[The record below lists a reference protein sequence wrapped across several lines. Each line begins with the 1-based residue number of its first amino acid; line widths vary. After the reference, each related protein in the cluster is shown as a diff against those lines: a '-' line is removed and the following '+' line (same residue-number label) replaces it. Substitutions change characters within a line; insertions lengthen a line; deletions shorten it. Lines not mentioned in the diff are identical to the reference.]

1 MKIFLK
7 YLFMFITVI
16 LCQVLLCNH
25 IQLYGYITPYIY
37 ILFILLLPFKTSKYL
52 VLLLGFL
59 LGLSIDIFSNTPG
72 IHASAT
78 TFMAFL
84 RPSVI
89 KILFNRESTDK
100 SLLPPVSSMG
110 LSWFT
115 KYTVILVLAH
125 HLFLFYIEAFS
136 FTNFF
141 FTLSRCLSS
150 AVFSIILLI
159 ISKLLFFKEQE
170 K

>member
-1 MKIFLK
+1 
-7 YLFMFITVI
+7 
-16 LCQVLLCNH
+16 
-25 IQLYGYITPYIY
+25 
-37 ILFILLLPFKTSKYL
+37 LLLPFKTSKYL

-89 KILFNRESTDK
+89 KRLFNRESTDNK
-100 SLLPPVSSMG
+100 ILPPVCSMEI
-110 LSWFT
+110 SWFT

-159 ISKLLFFKEQE
+159 ISQLLFFKEQQ

>member
-1 MKIFLK
+1 MKIFIK
-7 YLFMFITVI
+7 YLFIYITVV
-16 LCQVLLCNH
+16 LCQVLICNN
-25 IQLYGYITPYIY
+25 IQLYGYINPYIY
-37 ILFILLLPFKTSKYL
+37 ILFILVLPLKTSKYL

-84 RPSVI
+84 RPYVI
-89 KILFNRESTDK
+89 NILFNRESIDK
-100 SLLPPVSSMG
+100 KHLPPISSMG

-115 KYTVILVLAH
+115 KYTVIMVLVH

-141 FTLSRCLSS
+141 FTLTRCIFS

-159 ISKLLFFKEQE
+159 ISQLLFFKERE